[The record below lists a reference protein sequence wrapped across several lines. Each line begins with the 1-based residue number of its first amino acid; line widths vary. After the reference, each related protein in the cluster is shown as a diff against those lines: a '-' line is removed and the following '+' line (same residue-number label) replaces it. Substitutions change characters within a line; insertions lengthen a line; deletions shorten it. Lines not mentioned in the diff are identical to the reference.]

1 MRSVRLDKDLDRRVE
16 QAAGKLGVTVSEFI
30 RRAVRQ
36 ESDAVLAPSDGGEDW
51 KSLIQ
56 GPHRDEW
63 IRLLDGCVGVVSVGE
78 PSYEELKADMAR
90 VLYEHNVRE

>member
-1 MRSVRLDKDLDRRVE
+1 MRSVRLDEDLDRRVQE
-16 QAAGKLGVTVSEFI
+16 AARKMGVTISEFI

-36 ESDAVLAPSDGGEDW
+36 ESDAVLTPSDGEDDW
-51 KSLIQ
+51 KAQIQ

-63 IRLLDGCVGVVSVGE
+63 IRLLDGSIGVVSVGE